1 MKIRKLLFCVFFTNI
16 SFVLFAKDYK
26 DLDFKIKF
34 FNQSIYRV
42 NSNVFIEVSLSN
54 TSDSVL
60 TLEIGDINSFGF
72 DFDVT
77 DTTNIKVKRPIEYV
91 KMRSK
96 NVAIPVRN
104 MSLRPNEK
112 FSAVVNLNQ
121 FVKFSKDGVYF
132 VKGVFFPDISDPSKK
147 KESNIITL
155 FLNDSFDENPGSID
169 LVNLSE
175 NKDIQDILKKKKLSP
190 DEIVKYLLKALQLRK
205 KRKILFIS

>member
-112 FSAVVNLNQ
+112 FSAVINLNQ

-147 KESNIITL
+147 K
-155 FLNDSFDENPGSID
+155 NP
-169 LVNLSE
+169 
-175 NKDIQDILKKKKLSP
+175 IL
-190 DEIVKYLLKALQLRK
+190 LR
-205 KRKILFIS
+205 FF

>member
-175 NKDIQDILKKKKLSP
+175 NKDIQDILKKKNCLPTKLLN
-190 DEIVKYLLKALQLRK
+190 IY
-205 KRKILFIS
+205 